1 MQKIKYLDVV
11 SGFDFKQKKGHA
23 IPKIES
29 ILVKETDY
37 KAVQLLKQ
45 QTKVL
50 LGLSFWDI
58 LLRKLRVNDRLNA
71 EYGNVGNNEETLDD
85 H

>member
-1 MQKIKYLDVV
+1 MDVV

-29 ILVKETDY
+29 ILVEERDFKL
-37 KAVQLLKQ
+37 VQNLKR
-45 QTKVL
+45 QTKLL

-58 LLRKLRVNDRLNA
+58 LLRKLRVKDRLNA
-71 EYGNVGNNEETLDD
+71 EYGNLGDNLGDNDQVWKD